1 MMTQET
7 TRNEQV
13 RDAWDVNAA
22 FWDER
27 MGEGNAFHLELVE
40 PNVLRLLELTP
51 GARVLEIACGNGQFA
66 RKLASLGARVI
77 ATDFSPVM
85 VARARAH
92 AGPLNAQVDYRVA
105 DATDGAELR
114 ALGEGA
120 FDAVV
125 SNMALMDML
134 EIEPLFRAVP
144 HLLKP
149 RGRLVFS
156 TMHPCFNSNN
166 PTFVAEWIEEGGT
179 PVEVRSLKLTR
190 YLESRTYQ
198 GLAMLGQPVAQYYFH
213 RPLQEL
219 LGYAFRAGLVLDGL
233 LEPRIPD
240 DRSGARWSSWFNYH
254 EFPPILVARLR
265 VNA

>member
-1 MMTQET
+1 MTQET
-7 TRNEQV
+7 TRNEHV
-13 RDAWDVNAA
+13 RDAWDTNAA

-27 MGEGNAFHLELVE
+27 MGEGNAFHRHLVE
-40 PNVLRLLELTP
+40 PNVLRLLELQP
-51 GARVLEIACGNGQFA
+51 AERVLEIACGNGQFA
-66 RKLASLGARVI
+66 RKLSALGAHVT
-77 ATDFSPVM
+77 AADFSPAM
-85 VARARAH
+85 VERARAH
-92 AGPLNAQVDYRVA
+92 GEPFNAQVDYRVA
-105 DATDGAELR
+105 DATNEAELR
-114 ALGEGA
+114 ALGRGE

-149 RGRLVFS
+149 HGRFVFS

-166 PTFVAEWIEEGGT
+166 PTFLAEWIEEGGN
-179 PVEVRSLKLTR
+179 PVEVRALKLTQ

-219 LGYAFRAGLVLDGL
+219 LGHAFRARLVLDGL

-240 DRSGARWSSWFNYH
+240 DITSPRWSSWFNYH
-254 EFPPILVARLR
+254 EFPPVLVARLR
-265 VNA
+265 VNP